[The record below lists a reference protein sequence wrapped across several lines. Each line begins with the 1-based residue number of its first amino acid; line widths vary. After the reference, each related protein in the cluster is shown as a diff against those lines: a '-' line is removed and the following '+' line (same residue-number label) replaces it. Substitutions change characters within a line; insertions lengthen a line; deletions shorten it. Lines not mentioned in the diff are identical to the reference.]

1 MLETIKEERKAKTNV
16 CGCCG
21 IIYNLYQGGK
31 LYCSKKCKSE
41 MLGYK
46 ICHLCTHYND
56 KTTYCPILERKVKK
70 PYEKY
75 CSWFVTDGEK
85 TAIKKAY
92 GTLTPEEI
100 KEHKKESMNKWLVK
114 KKVELKT

>member
-1 MLETIKEERKAKTNV
+1 MLETIEEKRTAKTKE

-21 IIYNLYQGGK
+21 KTYKLYQGGK

-46 ICHLCTHYND
+46 ICHLCAHYNER
-56 KTTYCPILERKVKK
+56 TTYCPILERKVKK

-75 CSWFVTDGEK
+75 CSWFVMDDK
-85 TAIKKAY
+85 KKAMVTTK
-92 GTLTPEEI
+92 G
-100 KEHKKESMNKWLVK
+100 
-114 KKVELKT
+114 